1 MLMNSAPSKIAFVVS
16 SANKESNMFNVYV
29 TYYDALTP
37 TLYAS
42 DLTETEALSLADELN
57 DNPDFDGHAIVREED

>member
-1 MLMNSAPSKIAFVVS
+1 
-16 SANKESNMFNVYV
+16 MFNVYV